1 MKRYNLFINLKTLTE
16 TMRNFPK
23 IAVSL
28 CFISF
33 LILGCSKETD
43 QPETAQTLTQNAL
56 VEDDADFTYDEAFL
70 KSANSRGMCGTIG
83 VEVIYEGKMEFE
95 FDVTFSGW
103 GSIHMFNTP
112 SGVIKTRY
120 AFPIMVQEQGITL
133 TNKPL
138 AKQNPQCPWLG
149 RPIGSIKVKVMMVQK
164 NSIGQWEQVPG
175 SGSVTYTLGDTTPSK
190 VLMGGG
196 RVFCID
202 KPIGRW
208 KMCSLYK

>member
-1 MKRYNLFINLKTLTE
+1 
-16 TMRNFPK
+16 MRNFPK

-28 CFISF
+28 CFLSF
-33 LILGCSKETD
+33 LILGCSKETT
-43 QPETAQTLTQNAL
+43 QPEIAQTLTQNAL

-70 KSANSRGMCGTIG
+70 KSANSRGMCGTVG

-103 GSIHMFNTP
+103 GSIHLFNTP
-112 SGVIKTRY
+112 SGVIKTKSS
-120 AFPIMVQEQGITL
+120 FPIMVQEQGITL

-138 AKQNPQCPWLG
+138 AKQNPKCPWLG
-149 RPIGSIKVKVMMVQK
+149 RPTGSVKVKVMMVQK
-164 NSIGQWEQVPG
+164 NSTGQWTQVPG
-175 SGSVTYTLGDTTPSK
+175 TSSIIYTLGNTTPSK

-208 KMCSLYK
+208 KMCSLYQ